1 MTCKDGPVC
10 PVDPALREL
19 AARLLTGTGLSPEVA
34 LEVASGR
41 VVVPGPVAAALLDGW
56 TAADPGEGSL

>member
-1 MTCKDGPVC
+1 MC
-10 PVDPALREL
+10 PVDPGLREL

-34 LEVASGR
+34 VKVACGR
-41 VVVPGPVAAALLDGW
+41 VAAPGPVAAALRDGW